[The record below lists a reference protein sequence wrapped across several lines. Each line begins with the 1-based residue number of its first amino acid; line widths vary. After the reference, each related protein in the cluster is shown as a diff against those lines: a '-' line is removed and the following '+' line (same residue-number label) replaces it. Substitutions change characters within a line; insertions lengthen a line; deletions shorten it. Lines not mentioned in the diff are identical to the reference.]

1 MVKLLLKRHEQVESE
16 LLKEVA
22 GLAAGFSELEEQN
35 NAKVDALI
43 KKEDEI
49 VSLQTEVS
57 FAIVTDG
64 Q

>member
-1 MVKLLLKRHEQVESE
+1 MESE

-35 NAKVDALI
+35 NAQVDALI

-49 VSLQTEVS
+49 VTLQTEVRNTLTEYQLGW
-57 FAIVTDG
+57 ILMILYRN
-64 Q
+64 

>member
-1 MVKLLLKRHEQVESE
+1 VESE

-35 NAKVDALI
+35 NAQVDALI

-49 VSLQTEVS
+49 VTLQTEVCN
-57 FAIVTDG
+57 ILTDRH
-64 Q
+64 

>member
-1 MVKLLLKRHEQVESE
+1 MESE

-35 NAKVDALI
+35 NAQVDALI

-49 VSLQTEVS
+49 VTLQTEVRK
-57 FAIVTDG
+57 ILTECQLG
-64 Q
+64 RILMILYRN

>member
-1 MVKLLLKRHEQVESE
+1 VESE

-43 KKEDEI
+43 RKEDEI
-49 VSLQTEVS
+49 VTLQSQVCIR
-57 FAIVTDG
+57 FI
-64 Q
+64 